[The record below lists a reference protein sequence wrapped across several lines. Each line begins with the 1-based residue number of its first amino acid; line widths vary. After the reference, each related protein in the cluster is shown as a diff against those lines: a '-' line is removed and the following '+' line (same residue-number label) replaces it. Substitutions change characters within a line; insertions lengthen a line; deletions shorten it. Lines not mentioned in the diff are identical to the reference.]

1 MRQPELTLPP
11 MSQTAAP
18 YPTADQVSAGRAAW
32 VVQLVPLRLVYTSV
46 VE

>member
-11 MSQTAAP
+11 MSHTPAP
-18 YPTADQVSAGRAAW
+18 YPTADQLSAGRAAW
-32 VVQLVPLRLVYTSV
+32 VVHVVPLRLVYTSV